1 MISLPPRI
9 PYPDGIELPMDVAS
23 SPKEKALRIFYFVRD
38 NIRWGISYSRSKAS
52 QTLLRGC
59 GAQMNR

>member
-1 MISLPPRI
+1 MISLLPRI

-38 NIRWGISYSRSKAS
+38 NIRWIIR
-52 QTLLRGC
+52 TRG
-59 GAQMNR
+59 QKLPRR